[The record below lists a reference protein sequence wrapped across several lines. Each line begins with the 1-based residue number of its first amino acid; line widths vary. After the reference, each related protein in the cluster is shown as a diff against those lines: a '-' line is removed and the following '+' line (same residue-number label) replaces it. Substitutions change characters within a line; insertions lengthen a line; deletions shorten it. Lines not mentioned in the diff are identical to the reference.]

1 MIRYAFPACLLP
13 LPALADVP
21 NVMTD
26 IAPIHSLTAQVMG
39 DLGTPDLLLPPGA
52 DPHDFALRPSDA
64 AALDDADLVIWVGE
78 ALTPW
83 LESPLETLAP
93 DATKISLLETDGW
106 NVLEFR
112 DLEMIGADDDHDHDH
127 DDHDD
132 HDHDEHAHD
141 EDKDEHD
148 HADDDH
154 DEHGH
159 DEHDHGKEEDHDD
172 HDHGDEHAH
181 DDHDHGHDHDHGAF
195 DPHGWADP
203 AVAKVWVAN
212 IAEALSAV
220 DPDNA
225 ATYQANAAATAA
237 RLDAL
242 DAQISGQMSAV
253 AGNSYILPHDGY
265 QYFEVRYGLNAT
277 GALATGNAETPGP
290 AQVAAL
296 REEMAEE
303 DIVCVFSDTSIPE
316 RWASVVVEGSD
327 AKTAELD
334 IVGLDLEAGP
344 DLYNDMMIR
353 LGDNFASCL
362 SD

>member
-1 MIRYAFPACLLP
+1 M
-13 LPALADVP
+13 
-21 NVMTD
+21 
-26 IAPIHSLTAQVMG
+26 
-39 DLGTPDLLLPPGA
+39 
-52 DPHDFALRPSDA
+52 
-64 AALDDADLVIWVGE
+64 
-78 ALTPW
+78 
-83 LESPLETLAP
+83 
-93 DATKISLLETDGW
+93 
-106 NVLEFR
+106 
-112 DLEMIGADDDHDHDH
+112 
-127 DDHDD
+127 
-132 HDHDEHAHD
+132 
-141 EDKDEHD
+141 
-148 HADDDH
+148 
-154 DEHGH
+154 
-159 DEHDHGKEEDHDD
+159 
-172 HDHGDEHAH
+172 
-181 DDHDHGHDHDHGAF
+181 
-195 DPHGWADP
+195 
-203 AVAKVWVAN
+203 AN

-237 RLDAL
+237 QLDAL
-242 DAQISGQMSAV
+242 DAQISGQLSAV

-265 QYFEVRYGLNAT
+265 QYFEVRYGLNAA

-296 REEMAEE
+296 REEMTEE

-353 LGDNFASCL
+353 LGDNFASFL